1 VLGWLAVVLVV
12 SAASL
17 LSPGAAAAGAHG
29 PCNCTSPAVAE
40 AGDKVRTGEA
50 YKVIWNPAPSD
61 FTGPT
66 PEGLESGYRPEAPTE
81 VVVDRPRDKPAKH
94 PSFRVPSATPPEI
107 YLVLMFDGSEGG
119 THSTWDYVQIRGRPE
134 ATSTASGDSS
144 SDDGGAGQGALAA
157 AFGVGVCA
165 SLVSLVLLRRRRAN
179 GG

>member
-1 VLGWLAVVLVV
+1 VLGRLVAVSLVGGVLC
-12 SAASL
+12 L
-17 LSPGAAAAGAHG
+17 FPGAAAAAHG

-40 AGDKVRTGEA
+40 AGDEVRTGQA

-81 VVVDRPRDKPAKH
+81 VVVDRPRDRPAKR
-94 PSFRVPSATPPEI
+94 PRFRVPSATPPGI

-119 THSTWDYVQIRGRPE
+119 THSTWDYVQVRGRPE
-134 ATSTASGDSS
+134 PASTASGDSS
-144 SDDGGAGQGALAA
+144 DDGANQAALAA

-179 GG
+179 G